1 MKKKIKIGFKEIIEN
16 TGLIFLEI
24 FINDI
29 SAIMIVDTG
38 CVGNV
43 IDLGFVKNELNINLV
58 DFNKS
63 KVSIFNEDKDIE
75 QASIS
80 ITKVN
85 IEKLFKTDI
94 DFSVIDMSGTIQSF
108 IDNYGIKICGILGNN
123 FLRKNKLKIN
133 YKQNYLEY
141 EDYD

>member
-16 TGLIFLEI
+16 TGLIFLEL
-24 FINDI
+24 FISDK
-29 SAIMIVDTG
+29 SAIMIVDSG
-38 CVGNV
+38 CINNV
-43 IDLGFVKNELNINLV
+43 IDLSFVKNELNINLI

-63 KVSIFNEDKDIE
+63 KVSVFNEDKEIE
-75 QASIS
+75 KANIS
-80 ITKVN
+80 ITKVD

-94 DFSVIDMSGTIQSF
+94 DFTVIDMNNTTNTF
-108 IDNYGIKICGILGNN
+108 LDDYGIKVVGILGND